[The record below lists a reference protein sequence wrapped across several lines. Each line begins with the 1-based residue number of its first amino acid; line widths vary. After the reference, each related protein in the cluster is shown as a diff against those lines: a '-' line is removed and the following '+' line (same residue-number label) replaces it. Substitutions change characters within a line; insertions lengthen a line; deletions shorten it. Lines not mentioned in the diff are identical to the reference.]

1 MRGLSPL
8 CTAILLAA
16 ASTNLQAMTLTE
28 AIQSTLDNH
37 PELQASSSGRLI
49 ADEEV
54 KIAKGGYQPTVD
66 LIGGYGYSY
75 EKGQYS
81 EPLQTNH
88 KAEDTTYANA
98 EIRLRQMLFDGFNTP
113 NEVARTE
120 AVANS
125 RAYYVQATAES
136 LGLRTIEVYLDV
148 LKRREMVALAK
159 NNLMAHQ
166 RINDQIGLRNKQ
178 GVGSAADT
186 DQSQAREALAENN
199 LYTEEVNLADAE
211 ANFYSVTGRMPDELE
226 SPASIKG
233 EVPADLS
240 AARQSVLTFNPY
252 LKSAQADVQ
261 AAEKQYESSKSKFY
275 PRFDGEL
282 AANNNDSSNSDYD
295 FNNDEGN
302 WHGWRAGVS
311 MTYNLYDGMRD
322 KAGMQAAA
330 YKINQAMEIRNNAL
344 RVINEDLSLAWNAMV
359 NAEKQT
365 SKARDYANFSARS
378 REAYQQQFGLGQRS
392 LLDLLDSE
400 NELFTANRRYTEIRY
415 TEEFSRYR
423 ILGSIGELLSKQQ
436 VVLPATATEVSE
448 VENMAQLLPE
458 MK

>member
-8 CTAILLAA
+8 CTAILLATA
-16 ASTNLQAMTLTE
+16 CSNLQAMNLSE

-37 PELQASSSGRLI
+37 PELQSSSSSRQV

-54 KIAKGGYQPTVD
+54 KIAKGGYQPSVD
-66 LIGGYGYSY
+66 LLGGYGYRY
-75 EKGQYS
+75 EKGQYNEITTNDKS
-81 EPLQTNH
+81 ESTS
-88 KAEDTTYANA
+88 YSNA

-125 RAYYVQATAES
+125 RAYYVQATGES
-136 LGLRTIEVYLDV
+136 LGLRTIEVYLEV
-148 LKRREMVALAK
+148 LKRREMVDLAR

-166 RINDQIGLRNKQ
+166 RINDQISLRNRQ
-178 GVGSAADT
+178 GVGSSADQ
-186 DQSQAREALAENN
+186 DQSEARLALAENN

-211 ANFYSVTGRMPDELE
+211 ANFYSVTGRLPDELE

-233 EVPADLS
+233 EVPADLA
-240 AARQSVLTFNPY
+240 AARQAVLQNNPY

-261 AAEKQYESSKSKFY
+261 AAEKQYESSKSTFY

-282 AANNNDSSNSDYD
+282 AANTDDSNNPDYD
-295 FNNDEGN
+295 FNDDEGN

-311 MTYNLYDGMRD
+311 MTYNIYNGMRD

-330 YKINQAMEIRNNAL
+330 YKINEAMEIRNNAL
-344 RVINEDLSLAWNAMV
+344 RVINEDLSLSWNALQ
-359 NAEKQT
+359 NARKQT
-365 SKARDYANFSARS
+365 PKARDYADYSARS
-378 REAYQQQFGLGQRS
+378 REAYQQQFSLGQRS

-400 NELFTANRRYTEIRY
+400 NELFTANRRYTEVRY
-415 TEEFSRYR
+415 TEEFSMYR
-423 ILGSIGELLSKQQ
+423 VLSTTGELLSKQQ
-436 VVLPATATEVSE
+436 VVLPATATPPGT
-448 VENMAQLLPE
+448 VENMAQLLPD